1 MDKAELLK
9 LADKYQTKAATDLE
23 KYQETGLQKYYTS
36 SCRNEDM
43 ETALRMAANAS
54 DDKCE
59 LVAIKGQLME
69 LASRAQKILEMKGE
83 IKELMQQTMMVELT
97 RDIVAYGRMKGFTE
111 IMWDGGIDR

>member
-9 LADKYQTKAATDLE
+9 LADKYQTKAAADIE

-54 DDKCE
+54 DDKYK
-59 LVAIKGQLME
+59 LVAIRGQLMD
-69 LASRAQKILEMKGE
+69 LARRAQEILEMQGE
-83 IKELMQQTMMVELT
+83 IKELMQQTMMEQLM
-97 RDIVAYGRMKGFTE
+97 RDIVAYGRMEGFENVRWGE
-111 IMWDGGIDR
+111 IDK